1 MAGVFQD
8 VELEWQ
14 ERVYTV
20 PARKVM
26 PMICKI
32 EDVITLQEFERYA
45 VSGSVPIGR
54 LCCAYG
60 AALRYAGAPV
70 GDDEIYDVAFR
81 GAEEQQALGMAV
93 TNLMKL
99 MLPPAARQRLEEH
112 LERGGDDPASEDID
126 PGNGKAT
133 AANGQASKTGNVSA
147 SRSKPSARRSQK
159 RAG

>member
-14 ERVYTV
+14 GRVYTV

-112 LERGGDDPASEDID
+112 LAQLENNPASEDVD

-133 AANGQASKTGNVSA
+133 VANGQASGKGNGSA
-147 SRSKPSARRSQK
+147 SPRKPGKRRSQG